1 MISFTATS
9 ASCIYAIHGQIMM
22 AYLAGAYAVK
32 RYYACYLL
40 PFCFKEFKNLRI
52 IVHKLLAMN
61 YSEFLLYLLTSS

>member
-1 MISFTATS
+1 
-9 ASCIYAIHGQIMM
+9 MM

-32 RYYACYLL
+32 RYYACHLL